1 MPSKTQSNPSKS
13 PVKQDA
19 AVCEIEFVDNERVKQ
34 IREKMPPQYVLESLA
49 DIFKVLGDPSR
60 LRIISAL
67 QIHELCVCDL
77 ANLLGTSISA
87 VSHQLRVL
95 RNLKLVK
102 HRKEGKMVYYSLDDE
117 CIEKLISEGLKHV
130 EE

>member
-1 MPSKTQSNPSKS
+1 MNEETTLEKGY
-13 PVKQDA
+13 D
-19 AVCEIEFVDNERVKQ
+19 VCETEFVDEERVDAVRARMPE
-34 IREKMPPQYVLESLA
+34 REVISALS
-49 DIFKVLGDPSR
+49 DTFKVLGDPTR
-60 LRIISAL
+60 LKIVSAL
-67 QIHELCVCDL
+67 GVAELCVCDL
-77 ANLLGTSISA
+77 ANLLGSSISA

-117 CIEKLISEGLKHV
+117 CIKTLLEEGLRHI

>member
-1 MPSKTQSNPSKS
+1 MHMPAKPLLKRDELT
-13 PVKQDA
+13 
-19 AVCEIEFVDNERVKQ
+19 CEIECVNKERVDAV
-34 IREKMPPQYVLESLA
+34 RLSLPQPQVLESLA

-60 LRIISAL
+60 LHIVSAL
-67 QIHELCVCDL
+67 AAKELCVCDIACL
-77 ANLLGTSISA
+77 VGASISA

-102 HRKEGKMVYYSLDDE
+102 HRKEGKMVYYSLDDS
-117 CIEKLISEGLKHV
+117 CIEKLIREGLKHI